1 MRQLE
6 KEWENKDLT
15 PSAAEKALIDEYA
28 HGEDD
33 DFLNSLT
40 SVKQPK
46 SKKCVDWVRDVVDQV
61 QMANSWLPSL
71 ALTERRVAKSIF
83 RGFTNESAVFYRA
96 QFPTGESCTLEAVR
110 EIAKKADRGTR
121 EGLTRIFGARQSGP
135 SGPETTKVKVNRVQ
149 WDTESPPPIGEDS
162 DSSLSSGEHS
172 GWSSVSHEQVL
183 E

>member
-1 MRQLE
+1 MLSGESHIQWIMRLRKDKRIHGWSSDRYISMLLKGYTGPHGDVDTYHWVRQLE
-6 KEWENKDLT
+6 KEWENKDLS

-61 QMANSWLPSL
+61 QMVNSWLPSL

-83 RGFTNESAVFYRA
+83 RGLLMRVLFFV
-96 QFPTGESCTLEAVR
+96 VR
-110 EIAKKADRGTR
+110 SFQPATAA
-121 EGLTRIFGARQSGP
+121 L
-135 SGPETTKVKVNRVQ
+135 
-149 WDTESPPPIGEDS
+149 
-162 DSSLSSGEHS
+162 
-172 GWSSVSHEQVL
+172 
-183 E
+183 